1 LIPPLLKN
9 NNLIFNDLDK
19 ANEFNNFFAMQT
31 DLDDSEAVL
40 PELYL
45 PKNQLCDIEI
55 SETDVEDVLSILSPS
70 KASGPD
76 LINPR
81 LLKEA
86 EYNSDFFP
94 TVKALPKS
102 FEIFTN

>member
-1 LIPPLLKN
+1 
-9 NNLIFNDLDK
+9 
-19 ANEFNNFFAMQT
+19 MQT

-40 PELYL
+40 PELSL
-45 PKNQLCDIEI
+45 LENQLCDIEI
-55 SETDVEDVLSILSPS
+55 SETDVEDALSILNPS

-86 EYNSDFFP
+86 
-94 TVKALPKS
+94 VQQLMS
-102 FEIFTN
+102 FM